1 MSLLKCKWNHVT
13 PLLSTLQSLLIS
25 EQRQCIYN
33 GQMLPSD
40 LSFDCFWPRPSPF
53 LPLPYSPLLL
63 DTIFFFFFS
72 WQNSSGFFPP
82 QGLCICCFLCWRHSS
97 SSEKDYFLTSSDLTS
112 SVKMPSSLVKS
123 SLIIPH
129 KIKPPVLQHPLS
141 SLPEFIVLHC
151 VGHNKCVIHLFV
163 EFCFTYRNASSRKV
177 GTSWSISFITV
188 SSIPRKVISTWLTG
202 DTIGIG

>member
-13 PLLSTLQSLLIS
+13 PLLNTLQSLLIS

-40 LSFDCFWPRPSPF
+40 LSFNCFLT
-53 LPLPYSPLLL
+53 LPLTLSSTPLFTSPPWHY
-63 DTIFFFFFS
+63 FFFFFS
-72 WQNSSGFFPP
+72 VDRTAQAFSHLRDSVFAVPSAGDILPP
-82 QGLCICCFLCWRHSS
+82 VRKI
-97 SSEKDYFLTSSDLTS
+97 TSSLLQTP
-112 SVKMPSSLVKS
+112 VKMPSSLVKS

-151 VGHNKCVIHLFV
+151 VGSQQMCYTFICWFLLHL
-163 EFCFTYRNASSRKV
+163 
-177 GTSWSISFITV
+177 
-188 SSIPRKVISTWLTG
+188 
-202 DTIGIG
+202 